1 MSRLAERYWASLTD
15 FRPEA
20 LDHLIEHG
28 RRRDL
33 PLWRRYLASL
43 LDVEVIGQQ
52 AVETEDLD
60 QQMVV
65 RDAPTSTAYYTLD
78 STVYVGAE
86 AAIRRKGRPLLAF
99 VVVAALVVAAS
110 VSAWLLTSAF
120 ERYGT
125 PSGPASRA
133 PTGQATGTS
142 DPTAY
147 GTPSAAASLAPTG
160 QATGTSRTPSLP
172 SGTHQEAGGFGWATP
187 TGWRRDLKTVAEVH
201 YTSPDG
207 TQELVGKS
215 AIARGD
221 LMQTW
226 EASERNAR
234 KKQDYQKIRLDRTT
248 FRGYPAVVW
257 EYTFTLKGV
266 PWHARLLGFD
276 EGGKA
281 YQINTW
287 YQPGVETQ
295 ALKTYDKVKNSF
307 SVL

>member
-52 AVETEDLD
+52 AVETENLD

-65 RDAPTSTAYYTLD
+65 RDAPTSTACYTLD
-78 STVYVGAE
+78 STVQVGAT
-86 AAIRRKGRPLLAF
+86 AAVRRNGRPFLTFA
-99 VVVAALVVAAS
+99 VAIALVFAAS
-110 VSAWLLTSAF
+110 VSAWLLTSGS
-120 ERYGT
+120 ERYGE
-125 PSGPASRA
+125 PSVPASLA
-133 PTGQATGTS
+133 PTGEVTGTS
-142 DPTAY
+142 DPTA
-147 GTPSAAASLAPTG
+147 ALL
-160 QATGTSRTPSLP
+160 SRP
-172 SGTHQEAGGFGWATP
+172 HEEAGGFVWATP
-187 TGWRRDLKTVAEVH
+187 TGWRRDLKTKAEVH

-215 AIARGD
+215 SLARGD

-226 EASERNAR
+226 EASERNAH
-234 KKQDYQKIRLDRTT
+234 QGQSYQKIRLDNTT
-248 FRGYPAVVW
+248 FRGHPAVIW
-257 EYTFTLKGV
+257 EYTFTLNGI
-266 PWHARLLGFD
+266 PWQTQLLGFD
-276 EGGKA
+276 ENGKS

-287 YQPGVETQ
+287 YELDVETQ

-307 SVL
+307 TVL